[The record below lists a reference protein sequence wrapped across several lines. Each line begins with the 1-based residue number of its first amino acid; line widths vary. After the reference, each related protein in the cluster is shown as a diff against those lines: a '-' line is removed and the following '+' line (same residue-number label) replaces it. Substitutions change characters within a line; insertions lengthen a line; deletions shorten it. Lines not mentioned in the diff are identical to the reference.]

1 MNPHLLEL
9 AKRHGNL
16 QARIAEQR
24 RALAQHAQP
33 LAQALDKGDS
43 VLKGVDWLKQHPAAV
58 GVATAAVVVL
68 RPKGA
73 LRWARRSFLIWRGW
87 QALKA
92 SLNSQS
98 VASVSKLF

>member
-1 MNPHLLEL
+1 MNEHLLEL
-9 AKRHGNL
+9 AKRHGHL

-24 RALAQHAQP
+24 RALALHAQP
-33 LAQALDKGDS
+33 LKQVCDQGDV

-58 GVATAAVVVL
+58 GVATAAVAVL

-73 LRWARRSFLIWRGW
+73 FRWARRGFFVWRGW

-92 SLNSQS
+92 KIGGQAAASQP
-98 VASVSKLF
+98 KLF